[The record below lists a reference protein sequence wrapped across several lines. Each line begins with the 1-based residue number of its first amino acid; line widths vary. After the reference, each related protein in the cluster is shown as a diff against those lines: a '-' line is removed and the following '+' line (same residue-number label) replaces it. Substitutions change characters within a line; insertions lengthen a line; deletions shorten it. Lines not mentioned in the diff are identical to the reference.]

1 MFLVCS
7 WERYGQFCMYAACIG
22 LRDTDIDL
30 VFFFYLF
37 ALFSLHWI
45 KWEQS
50 VMLNVRVEMMI
61 RKDFAFC

>member
-30 VFFFYLF
+30 VFFFTY
-37 ALFSLHWI
+37 SLCFRCI
-45 KWEQS
+45 ES
-50 VMLNVRVEMMI
+50 NENNP
-61 RKDFAFC
+61 